1 MISLFIAALAAAA
14 PSSGQVSVI
23 ATSPPPAE
31 TRREGEEPGMR
42 RVCRLER
49 ATGSNLQQRVCR
61 DIPRQGVQD
70 QQTRE
75 FLRAQQRVRL
85 PDEPDRAPPG
95 AARN

>member
-1 MISLFIAALAAAA
+1 MLTAFLIAAALGGTAIDGA
-14 PSSGQVSVI
+14 SGQVAVV
-23 ATSPPPAE
+23 ARAQAPVEAA
-31 TRREGEEPGMR
+31 REGEPTTR

-75 FLRAQQRVRL
+75 FMRFHQRIRL
-85 PDEPDRAPPG
+85 PDETGGPG
-95 AARN
+95 PGG